1 MGNSDKEVESGGEK
15 NFPLFSLRGGEFT
28 CAQREFPHSHV
39 NRCLFLA
46 FSLVIVAAQEED
58 APIRHPK
65 SFCG

>member
-1 MGNSDKEVESGGEK
+1 MWETAIRKLRVEATRI
-15 NFPLFSLRGGEFT
+15 FLFSLRGGEFT